1 MIDSAHI
8 KWSLIPIPASQLSTV
23 VKMKGL
29 ALSEEYYRAVGAEM
43 IEGKFPEH
51 KDRIA
56 VGLAGLGSE
65 CFGFDD
71 ELSRDHDWGPGF
83 SMWLEKSDY
92 AAIGASLQQA
102 YDALPDRFMGYKRRK
117 SHWGGGRVGV
127 LETGDFYASFIGV
140 PHAPEDLDK
149 WLTIPEANLAACTNG
164 KVFTDSLGVFSS
176 IRQRI
181 SRHYPEDIRLKKI
194 AARCMSAAQ
203 SGQYNHARCVRR
215 DAFYAACYALV
226 KFCEDV
232 FALVFLLNR
241 RYMPFYK
248 WQSTAVASL
257 PLLGDYM
264 SRAVEELIRE
274 KEDGLRKERI
284 ERICA
289 KLIETLNAQG
299 LSDSS
304 SDFLLDHG
312 PRVHSL
318 IRDENL
324 RRLDMWWGGG

>member
-1 MIDSAHI
+1 
-8 KWSLIPIPASQLSTV
+8 
-23 VKMKGL
+23 MKGL

-43 IEGKFPEH
+43 IEGRFSEH

-56 VGLAGLGSE
+56 VGLVGLGSE

-83 SMWLEKSDY
+83 CMWLEESDF
-92 AAIGASLQQA
+92 ATIGASLQKE
-102 YDALPDRFMGYKRRK
+102 YEALPDSFLGYERKK

-127 LETGDFYASFIGV
+127 LKTSEFYASFIGV
-140 PHAPEDLDK
+140 PHAPEDLEK
-149 WLTIPEANLAACTNG
+149 WLTIPEANLAASTNG
-164 KVFTDSLGVFSS
+164 RVFADPLGVFSS
-176 IRQRI
+176 IRKKI
-181 SRHYPEDIRLKKI
+181 SGYYPEDVRLKKI

-203 SGQYNHARCVRR
+203 SGQYNYARCVRR
-215 DAFYAACYALV
+215 GAFYAAGHALV

-241 RYMPFYK
+241 QYMPFYK
-248 WQSTAVASL
+248 WQSNAVASL

-264 SRAVEELIRE
+264 SQAVEELMRE
-274 KEDGLRKERI
+274 KGGGLGEEGI
-284 ERICA
+284 EGICA
-289 KLIETLNAQG
+289 TLIETLNAQG

-324 RRLDMWWGGG
+324 KRLDMWWGGG